1 MGLRQPSQILG
12 QAPDE
17 NVRERLYIG
26 LLLAIVVFAYGNT
39 QVTDPSLR
47 ALFTPHRATNVFRPV
62 TFSTFALDWKI
73 GDGRPFLF
81 HLVNLVLHAV
91 VTWLLYL
98 LLRTVLRSSPD
109 GKPDG
114 KTVAFA
120 CALLFAVHPIH

>member
-17 NVRERLYIG
+17 KVKERLRIG
-26 LLLAIVVFAYGNT
+26 LLLAIVVFAYGNTLVNAFTMDDIALYVVRNT

-81 HLVNLVLHAV
+81 HLVNLVRSEEHTSELQSHLNLV
-91 VTWLLYL
+91 CRL
-98 LLRTVLRSSPD
+98 LL
-109 GKPDG
+109 
-114 KTVAFA
+114 
-120 CALLFAVHPIH
+120 